1 MSGIVSPMAATPPSS
16 PLRLGILGAARIAP
30 FALIAPAREVP
41 AAKVLAV
48 AARDTVRATAFAKR
62 HGIQLAFGSYEA
74 LLANA
79 NVDAVY
85 NPLPNSLHAPWT
97 VRALEAG
104 KHVLLEKPF
113 TSNAAEAEAVLAA
126 SQKSGK
132 AVVEAF
138 HWRFH
143 PMAARLVELCQRG
156 PYGRIEHIETSM
168 CIPLPMPS
176 DIRYQLALAGGAM
189 MDTGAYA
196 AHMLRQLSGE
206 EPRVTRAAATL
217 MSPGVDRAMEADVTL
232 PSGATGH
239 LECSLLS
246 RKLLKVGVRVR
257 FERGE
262 LRAFNPVAP
271 QLGHRLRHRR
281 HGEAWQSESF
291 PRRATYTYQLE
302 AFCAHVLHGAA
313 LPTAPG
319 DALANMQLID
329 AVYDAAGLARRG
341 QPSERSNR

>member
-1 MSGIVSPMAATPPSS
+1 MESRPTTPP
-16 PLRLGILGAARIAP
+16 LRIGILGAARIAP

-48 AARDTVRATAFAKR
+48 AARDAGRATAFAKR

-97 VRALEAG
+97 LRALEAG

-113 TSNAAEAEAVLAA
+113 TSNAAEAESVLARSA
-126 SQKSGK
+126 KSGK

-143 PMAARLVELCQRG
+143 PMAARLVELCQHG
-156 PYGRIEHIETSM
+156 PYGRIEHIETAM

-189 MDTGAYA
+189 A
-196 AHMLRQLSGE
+196 
-206 EPRVTRAAATL
+206 
-217 MSPGVDRAMEADVTL
+217 
-232 PSGATGH
+232 
-239 LECSLLS
+239 CW
-246 RKLLKVGVRVR
+246 
-257 FERGE
+257 
-262 LRAFNPVAP
+262 
-271 QLGHRLRHRR
+271 
-281 HGEAWQSESF
+281 AW
-291 PRRATYTYQLE
+291 PTC
-302 AFCAHVLHGAA
+302 CA
-313 LPTAPG
+313 
-319 DALANMQLID
+319 
-329 AVYDAAGLARRG
+329 
-341 QPSERSNR
+341 S

>member
-1 MSGIVSPMAATPPSS
+1 MESRPTTPP
-16 PLRLGILGAARIAP
+16 LRIGILGAARIAP

-48 AARDTVRATAFAKR
+48 AARDAGRATAFAKR
-62 HGIQLAFGSYEA
+62 HGIQLAFASDEA

-97 VRALEAG
+97 LRALEAG

-113 TSNAAEAEAVLAA
+113 TSNAAEAESVLARSA
-126 SQKSGK
+126 KSGK

-143 PMAARLVELCQRG
+143 PMAARLVELCQHG
-156 PYGRIEHIETSM
+156 PYGRIAHIETAM

-176 DIRYQLALAGGAM
+176 DIRFQLSLSGGAM

-206 EPRVTRAAATL
+206 EPTVTRAKATL

-246 RKLLKVGVRVR
+246 RRLLKVGVRVR

-262 LRAFNPVAP
+262 LRAFNPVGP

-281 HGEAWQSESF
+281 HGERWQSESF
-291 PRRATYTYQLE
+291 PRRTTYSYQLE
-302 AFCAHVLHGAA
+302 AFCAHVLHGA
-313 LPTAPG
+313 PVPVGPG
-319 DALANMQLID
+319 DALANMRLID
-329 AVYDAAGLARRG
+329 AVYDAAGLSRRG
-341 QPSERSNR
+341 ATGERGVR

>member
-1 MSGIVSPMAATPPSS
+1 MGSVHGPRATVSR
-16 PLRLGILGAARIAP
+16 PL
-30 FALIAPAREVP
+30 
-41 AAKVLAV
+41 AKVLAV
-48 AARDTVRATAFAKR
+48 AARDAGRATAFAKR

-74 LLANA
+74 LLAHA

-97 VRALEAG
+97 LRALAAG

-126 SQKSGK
+126 SAESGK
-132 AVVEAF
+132 KVVEAF

-143 PMAARLVELCQRG
+143 PMAARLVELCQHG
-156 PYGRIEHIETSM
+156 PYGRVEHIETAM

-176 DIRYQLALAGGAM
+176 DIRFQLSLSGGAM

-206 EPRVTRAAATL
+206 EPTVTRARATL

-246 RKLLKVGVRVR
+246 RRLLKVGVRVR

-262 LRAFNPVAP
+262 LRAFNPVGP

-281 HGEAWQSESF
+281 HGERWQSEHF
-291 PRRATYTYQLE
+291 PRRSTYSYQLE
-302 AFCAHVLHGAA
+302 AFCAHVLNGA
-313 LPTAPG
+313 PVPVGQG
-319 DALANMQLID
+319 DALANMRLID
-329 AVYDAAGLARRG
+329 AVYDAAGLPRRG
-341 QPSERSNR
+341 AAAERGGR